1 MKIYNYHPVTFVF
14 IGESVADESPLE
26 PGVFLIPAQATTVKP
41 PTVTPP
47 KQAVWRNNKWKVE
60 QIPVPKEE
68 PVTPGPDLVEPD
80 YQFQD
85 FLNAIIASPLYQKVL
100 QQAVASPMVSVAFTA
115 VMGALILAAATKQP
129 NVGAIQAGFT
139 NLLGAMTLVPEDIAI
154 LGILLEN
161 FKLTDIITLPG
172 QSPPSN

>member
-1 MKIYNYHPVTFVF
+1 MKIYNYHPVTFEF

-26 PGVFLIPAQATTVKP
+26 PGIFLIPAHATPTKP

-47 KQAVWRNNKWKVE
+47 KQAVWRNNEWKVE

-68 PVTPGPDLVEPD
+68 EPAPGPELVQPE
-80 YQFQD
+80 YEFLN

-100 QQAVASPMVSVAFTA
+100 QQAVGSPVVSVAFTS
-115 VMGALILAAATKQP
+115 VMGALILAASTKQP
-129 NVGAIQAGFT
+129 NVAAIQSGLES
-139 NLLGAMTLVPEDIAI
+139 LLGSMTITQEDMLT
-154 LGILLEN
+154 LGSLLEN

-172 QSPPSN
+172 QSPTPN